1 MKVAVIGGGSTYTPE
16 LIDGILQRHDRL
28 PVSNIHLIDI
38 DLTRLTVIAAFA
50 KRMVKA
56 SGRDIN
62 IEFSTDIRE
71 GVRNASFVV
80 SQFRVGSQK
89 ARHRDEM
96 LGRKYGLVGQE
107 TVGVGGFAKA
117 LRTIP
122 VALSIAQIIQEEAPA
137 AMLLNF
143 TNPAGLI
150 TQALKTHAP
159 AVKSIGL
166 CNVPWNTRIEI
177 AGALNVAAS
186 TVEFDYVGLNHLSW
200 IRGVS
205 VNGVDRSP
213 EAIAAFRGLTINT
226 ATPGDSPAWVQGT
239 IDYLQAIPNY
249 YLLYYYEE
257 KAWIDFQRNNPTRA
271 SEVMKIEDVLLEKF
285 ADETLVTKPAEL
297 MERGGAYYS
306 DSAAELMA
314 DIHNDAGTV
323 HIVNTLNNGA
333 VHGFPDDAVMELPS
347 IITRDGARSI
357 STNAMRGDIDALV
370 RTVKDFE
377 MLTIDAAVTGNEQ
390 SALLALLTN
399 PIGPDSSQARDL
411 WKDLRTENAS
421 LIGLFNE

>member
-28 PVSNIHLIDI
+28 PVSVIHLIDI
-38 DLTRLTVIAAFA
+38 DLERLTIIAAFA
-50 KRMVKA
+50 KRMIKA
-56 SGRDIN
+56 AGREIQ
-62 IEFSTDIRE
+62 IEFSTDARKGIK
-71 GVRNASFVV
+71 GASFVV

-122 VALSIAQIIQEEAPA
+122 VALNIAQIIQEEAPD

-159 AVKSIGL
+159 RVKSIGL

-177 AGALNVAAS
+177 AGALNVSAQS
-186 TVEFDYVGLNHLSW
+186 IEFDYVGLNHLSW
-200 IRGVS
+200 IRGVK
-205 VNGVDRSP
+205 VNGLDRSP
-213 EAIAAFRGLTINT
+213 EAIAAFRGLTINK

-257 KAWIDFQRNNPTRA
+257 KAWVNYQLHNPTRA
-271 SEVMKIEDVLLEKF
+271 SEVMKIEEALMAKF
-285 ADETLVTKPAEL
+285 ADETIVTKPLEL

-314 DIHNDAGTV
+314 DIHNDAGTT

-333 VHGFPDDAVMELPS
+333 IPGFADDAVMEIPAV
-347 IITRDGARSI
+347 ITKSGAESVKAG
-357 STNAMRGDIDALV
+357 AMRSDIDALV
-370 RTVKDFE
+370 RSVKDFE
-377 MLTIDAAVTGNEQ
+377 MLTIDAATTGNEQ
-390 SALLALLTN
+390 SALLALLAN

-411 WKDLRTENAS
+411 WRDLKSENNG

>member
-28 PVSNIHLIDI
+28 PISVIHLVDI
-38 DLTRLTVIAAFA
+38 DLTRLTIIAAFA

-56 SGRDIN
+56 AGRE
-62 IEFSTDIRE
+62 IEIKFSTDIRGAIRGAE
-71 GVRNASFVV
+71 FVV
-80 SQFRVGSQK
+80 SQFRVGGQK
-89 ARHRDEM
+89 ARDRDEM

-122 VALSIAQIIQEEAPA
+122 VALSIAQIIEEEAPD

-159 AVKSIGL
+159 KVKSIGL

-177 AGALNVAAS
+177 AGALNVS
-186 TVEFDYVGLNHLSW
+186 PDTVEFDYVGLNHLSW
-200 IRGVS
+200 IRGVK
-205 VNGVDRSP
+205 VAGIDRSP
-213 EAIAAFRGLTINT
+213 EAITAFRGLTINQ
-226 ATPGDSPAWVQGT
+226 ATPGDSPAWVQST

-257 KAWIDFQRNNPTRA
+257 KAWINYQRNNPTRA
-271 SEVMKIEDVLLEKF
+271 SEVMKIEEILMEKF
-285 ADETLVTKPAEL
+285 ADESIVTKPEEL

-314 DIHNDAGTV
+314 DIYSDAGTI
-323 HIVNTLNNGA
+323 HIVNTLNSGA
-333 VHGFPDDAVMELPS
+333 IAGFPDDAVMEIPAVITKTGAKS
-347 IITRDGARSI
+347 IKAGQ
-357 STNAMRGDIDALV
+357 MRGDIDALV
-370 RTVKDFE
+370 RSVKDFE

-390 SALLALLTN
+390 SALLALLAN

-411 WKDLRTENAS
+411 WADLRSENCG
-421 LIGLFNE
+421 LIGAFNE

>member
-1 MKVAVIGGGSTYTPE
+1 MKIAVIGGGSTYTPE

-28 PVSNIHLIDI
+28 PVSIIHLVDI
-38 DLTRLTVIAAFA
+38 DLTRLEIIAAFA

-56 SGRDIN
+56 AGREIE
-62 IEFSTDIRE
+62 IEFSTDARLGIR
-71 GVRNASFVV
+71 GASFVV
-80 SQFRVGSQK
+80 SQFRVGTQK

-122 VALSIAQIIQEEAPA
+122 VALEIAQIIQEEAPD

-150 TQALKTHAP
+150 TQALKSSAP
-159 AVKSIGL
+159 KVKSIGL

-177 AGALNVAAS
+177 ASALDVSAAS
-186 TVEFDYVGLNHLSW
+186 VEFDYVGLNHLSW
-200 IRGVS
+200 IRGVK
-205 VNGVDRSP
+205 VDGVDRSP
-213 EAIAAFRGLTINT
+213 EAIAAFRGLTINK
-226 ATPGDSPAWVQGT
+226 ANPGDSPAWLQST

-257 KAWIDFQRNNPTRA
+257 KAWIDYQRNNPTRA
-271 SEVMKIEDVLLEKF
+271 SEVMKIEDVLMDKF
-285 ADETLVTKPAEL
+285 TDESLVTKPAEL

-306 DSAAELMA
+306 DSAAELMS
-314 DIHNDAGTV
+314 DIHNDAGTI

-333 VHGFPDDAVMELPS
+333 IAGFADDAVMEIPA
-347 IITRDGARSI
+347 IISKSGAKALKANVMRS
-357 STNAMRGDIDALV
+357 DIDAMV
-370 RTVKDFE
+370 RSVKDFE

-390 SALLALLTN
+390 SALLALLAN
-399 PIGPDSSQARDL
+399 PIGPDSSQAREL
-411 WKDLRTENAS
+411 WKDLRAENNG

>member
-1 MKVAVIGGGSTYTPE
+1 
-16 LIDGILQRHDRL
+16 
-28 PVSNIHLIDI
+28 
-38 DLTRLTVIAAFA
+38 
-50 KRMVKA
+50 MVKA
-56 SGRDIN
+56 AGREIE
-62 IEFSTDIRE
+62 IEFSTDARE
-71 GVRNASFVV
+71 GIRGAAFVV

-122 VALSIAQIIQEEAPA
+122 VALEIAQIIQEEAPD

-150 TQALKTHAP
+150 TQALKSHAP
-159 AVKSIGL
+159 KVKSIGL

-177 AGALNVAAS
+177 ASALDVSAAS
-186 TVEFDYVGLNHLSW
+186 VEFDYVGLNHLSW
-200 IRGVS
+200 IRGVK
-205 VNGVDRSP
+205 VDGADRSQ
-213 EAIAAFRGLTINT
+213 EAIAAFRGLTINK
-226 ATPGDSPAWVQGT
+226 ANPGDSPAWLQST

-257 KAWIDFQRNNPTRA
+257 KAWIDYQRNNPTRA
-271 SEVMKIEDVLLEKF
+271 SEVMKIEDVLMDKF
-285 ADETLVTKPAEL
+285 ADESLVTKPAEL

-306 DSAAELMA
+306 DSAAELMS
-314 DIHNDAGTV
+314 DIHNDAGTI

-333 VHGFPDDAVMELPS
+333 ITGFADDAVMEIPAVIS
-347 IITRDGARSI
+347 KSGAKALKA
-357 STNAMRGDIDALV
+357 NAMRSDIDAMV
-370 RTVKDFE
+370 RSVKDFE

-390 SALLALLTN
+390 SALLALLAN
-399 PIGPDSSQARDL
+399 PIGPDSSQAREL
-411 WKDLRTENAS
+411 WKDLRAENNG

>member
-28 PVSNIHLIDI
+28 PVSTIHLIDI

-285 ADETLVTKPAEL
+285 ADEALVTKPLEL

-314 DIHNDAGTV
+314 DIYNDAGTV

-333 VHGFPDDAVMELPS
+333 VQGFPDDAVMELPS
-347 IITRDGARSI
+347 IITKDGARSI
-357 STNAMRGDIDALV
+357 SSNAMRGDIDALV

-399 PIGPDSSQARDL
+399 PIGPDSSQAREL
-411 WKDLRTENAS
+411 WKDLRTENAG
-421 LIGLFNE
+421 LIGLFNA

>member
-1 MKVAVIGGGSTYTPE
+1 MKLAVIGGGSTYTPE

-28 PVSNIHLIDI
+28 PISVIHLVDI
-38 DLTRLTVIAAFA
+38 DLTRLTTIAAFA
-50 KRMVKA
+50 KRMIKA
-56 SGRDIN
+56 AGREIN
-62 IEFSTDIRE
+62 IEFSTDIRT
-71 GVRNASFVV
+71 GIRGSSFVV
-80 SQFRVGSQK
+80 SQFRIGSQK

-122 VALSIAQIIQEEAPA
+122 VALNIAQIIEEEAPD

-159 AVKSIGL
+159 KVKSIGL

-177 AGALNVAAS
+177 ANALHVS
-186 TVEFDYVGLNHLSW
+186 SGSVEFDYVGLNHLSW
-200 IRGVS
+200 IRGVK
-205 VNGVDRSP
+205 VDGADRSP
-213 EAIAAFRGLTINT
+213 EAIAAFRGLTINK
-226 ATPGDSPAWVQGT
+226 ANPGDSPAWIQST

-257 KAWIDFQRNNPTRA
+257 KAWIDYQRNNPTRA
-271 SEVMKIEDVLLEKF
+271 SAVMKIEEVLMAKF

-314 DIHNDAGTV
+314 DIHNDAGTI

-333 VHGFPDDAVMELPS
+333 IAGFPDEAVMEIPAV
-347 IITRDGARSI
+347 ITKSGALSVK
-357 STNAMRGDIDALV
+357 AEPMRPDIDAMV
-370 RTVKDFE
+370 RNVKDFE

-390 SALLALLTN
+390 SALLALLVN

-411 WKDLRTENAS
+411 WGDLRKENNG